1 MSRPRDPKGELITFA
16 VQYDRQRKISQYLLM
31 RAQQSDSV
39 AKICGR
45 RGQPEL
51 AGDVCQLNGIRSP
64 HVRLQAGRQ
73 LRLPGIMDTRLVVNV
88 LADDPP
94 PIIKDGYAQYDT
106 VAVPARVGITRF
118 LGYNPYQMD
127 VPVQWD
133 DFKRKHHPDAGVD
146 CETDIWRL
154 EMMAGRG
161 SFQGAAEGPPA
172 IIRVGCTD
180 DYGHVVPLIPRNLQW
195 MPGSYAP
202 LWRITGFAWDAN
214 PIRVGR
220 GQPGHGRR
228 VRQKAV
234 VSLQEFR
241 EFTVAQWTRSASGR
255 AKKGKAK
262 K

>member
-1 MSRPRDPKGELITFA
+1 MRPRDPKGELITFG
-16 VQYDRQRKISQYLLM
+16 VQYDRQQNISQYVLI
-31 RAQQSDSV
+31 RALDGDSV

-51 AGDVCQLNGIRSP
+51 AQDVCNLNHIRGP
-64 HVRLQAGRQ
+64 YARLAAGQ
-73 LRLPGIMDTRLVVNV
+73 VIRLPGVMNQKYVVNV

-106 VAVPARVGITRF
+106 VAVPARTGITRF

-133 DFKRKHHPDAGVD
+133 DFKRKHWPDAGVD
-146 CETDIWRL
+146 AETDIWRL

-161 SFQGAAEGPPA
+161 SFSGAASGPPA
-172 IIRVGCTD
+172 IVRVSCTD
-180 DYGHVVPLIPRNLQW
+180 DYGHVVPLIPRDLQW
-195 MPGSYAP
+195 FPGSFAP
-202 LWRITGFAWDAN
+202 LWRITGFTWDAN

-220 GQPGHGRR
+220 GNPGHGRR

-241 EFTVAQWTRSASGR
+241 EFAVAQWTRSVSTR
-255 AKKGKAK
+255 AKTTQASH
-262 K
+262 